1 MITLGGS
8 AAALLISGQPLLRP
22 WLPLA
27 ALLPAFS
34 VCVCVSVRVHLFC
47 GWTSVYTFDLCPLCV
62 CERSVS
68 CSCCAIDTTGL
79 ALLCMSTCCMRGAG
93 SPPVLLTSPLSAPLT
108 SSLCPWTKNKQK
120 QFNVRL
126 TFRRA
131 FHRSPLPLAR
141 FHPGFFFF
149 VSQFE
154 TEVLR
159 PIAIDC
165 LACKTAQLIE
175 KAVSLL

>member
-8 AAALLISGQPLLRP
+8 AAGLLISGQPLLRP

-34 VCVCVSVRVHLFC
+34 VCVCLC
-47 GWTSVYTFDLCPLCV
+47 VYTSSVVEPVCIHSIFVPSVCASDLFPALAVPSIRRAWLSSACQPAA
-62 CERSVS
+62 CEV
-68 CSCCAIDTTGL
+68 L
-79 ALLCMSTCCMRGAG
+79 ARRLSFSPLLCQ
-93 SPPVLLTSPLSAPLT
+93 LLSLPLSARVQKTP
-108 SSLCPWTKNKQK
+108 KK

-149 VSQFE
+149 FSQFE